1 MMTETHLPPMPKV
14 TLGRSGIVG
23 TKLGLGTAI
32 WPRRVSYEDTVT
44 MLQTTLDAGVRHI
57 DTAPVY
63 QTEHIIGK
71 ALQEIDLPSDIV
83 LATKAGSYSEPSLGV
98 EGKDYSADT
107 FYRSVERSLQRLG
120 VDHIHILHIHDPR
133 PEHMAQ
139 VLAPGGAVTA
149 LQNLKD
155 QGVIGA
161 IGMGTVVL
169 SCLQMAAESGAFD
182 ILQIFHT
189 YTLLNQSAEETLFP
203 VCREAN
209 ISILN
214 SAPFAGFILATG
226 AVPGA
231 QYNYSPASAEVIA
244 ATERLEAV
252 CAQKG
257 VSLATAAMAF
267 SYRHADVDVTVVAS
281 GKPKRVPEWINAMA
295 APLTDQDFEELL
307 TAAGGQYSLP
317 RG

>member
-1 MMTETHLPPMPKV
+1 MITETNLPPMPKV
-14 TLGRSGIVG
+14 TLGKSGIVS
-23 TKLGLGTAI
+23 TKLGLGTAN
-32 WPRRVSYEDTVT
+32 WPHRVSYEETIT
-44 MLQTTLDAGVRHI
+44 MLQTALDAGVRHI

-71 ALQEIDLPSDIV
+71 ALQEMDLPSDIV
-83 LATKAGSYSEPSLGV
+83 LATKAGSYSEPSLGST
-98 EGKDYSADT
+98 GKDYRADT
-107 FYRSVERSLQRLG
+107 IYRSVERSLQRLG
-120 VDHIHILHIHDPR
+120 VDHIHILHIHDAW

-139 VLAPGGAVTA
+139 VLAPDGALAA
-149 LQNLKD
+149 LQDLKG

-161 IGMGTVVL
+161 IGLGTMTL
-169 SCLQMAAESGAFD
+169 NSLQTAAESGAFD

-203 VCREAN
+203 TCRQAN

-231 QYNYSPASAEVIA
+231 KYNYRPASPEVIA
-244 ATERLEAV
+244 ATQRLEEV

-257 VSLATAAMAF
+257 VSLATAAMVF
-267 SYRHADVDVTVVAS
+267 SYRHTDIDVTVVAS
-281 GKPKRVPEWINAMA
+281 GKPHRVAEWINAMTI
-295 APLTDQDFEELL
+295 PLTDEDFDELL
-307 TAAGGQYSLP
+307 TSAGGQYILP